1 MLNISPTSVAF
12 ICAEPIDMRSS
23 FDSLSGMVKSHLN
36 QNPLSGDLYVFFSR
50 RRDRIKVLLWELD
63 GFSLYYKRL
72 ERGTF
77 GWIQDLDLS
86 QQSCEISSDE
96 FALLLSSVSIKK
108 KAPQFRSRHEKKAS
122 LHLV

>member
-1 MLNISPTSVAF
+1 MLNISSTSVAF

-23 FDSLSGMVKSHLN
+23 FDSLSGMVKSHLK

-63 GFSLYYKRL
+63 GYSLYYKRL

-77 GWIQDLDLS
+77 GWIQNLDLS
-86 QQSCEISSDE
+86 KQSCEISSDE
-96 FALLLSSVSIKK
+96 FALLLSSITIQKN
-108 KAPQFRSRHEKKAS
+108 APHFRSHHEKKTS